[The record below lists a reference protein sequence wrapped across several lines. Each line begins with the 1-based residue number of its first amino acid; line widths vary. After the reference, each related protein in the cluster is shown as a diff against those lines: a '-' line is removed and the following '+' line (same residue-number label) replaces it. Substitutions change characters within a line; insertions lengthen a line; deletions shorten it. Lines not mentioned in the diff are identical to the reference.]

1 MYTPNLTRSEAYHQW
16 SGSLDSIEVAM
27 VHLVKV
33 CSGGQLNVVEARDTL
48 SGGYVVESWGAVLIS
63 AEVAFEE
70 PFF

>member
-33 CSGGQLNVVEARDTL
+33 CSGGHLNVVEARDTL
-48 SGGYVVESWGAVLIS
+48 SGGYVVESWGTVLIS
-63 AEVAFEE
+63 AGVAFEE